1 MKEKTKLNYKNLILL
16 TLPLL
21 LCLGVAVSGGN
32 KLGAV
37 AANATLLQL
46 NGFNVDRAALS
57 SYPGEAY
64 ADLDKYISPEHYHDL
79 GEFYSETF
87 AENVAGVIYMG
98 GNALTSSQSR
108 KRQIYLSVP
117 RMRTMAV

>member
-1 MKEKTKLNYKNLILL
+1 MILL
-16 TLPLL
+16 CP
-21 LCLGVAVSGGN
+21 GVAVSGGN

-46 NGFNVDRAALS
+46 NGFNADRAVLS

-79 GEFYSETF
+79 GEFYSETW
-87 AENVAGVIYMG
+87 GYSQT
-98 GNALTSSQSR
+98 NAQSGTSADFMMKPLR
-108 KRQIYLSVP
+108 K
-117 RMRTMAV
+117 M